1 VLIEEQIRS
10 LPASPG
16 VYLFKD
22 AGGRVLYVGKAAR
35 LRDRVRSYFA
45 SSAGLPTKTQRLIEG
60 VADID
65 FLVTDSEQEAVLL
78 ECNLI
83 KKYRP
88 RYNVRLKDDKSYPYL
103 KIDLREPF
111 ARIYIT
117 RRWEQDGARYFG
129 PFASAGSVRQ
139 TLQVLKKLF
148 PFRNCKRKIDGRDKR
163 ACIEYD
169 IHRCWG
175 PCIGAISREEYDRV
189 LRQVMLFLEGRD
201 DRIKRELR
209 LKIGE
214 ASERLEFER
223 AAVLRDQLMAVESIT
238 ERQKVSS
245 TLRGDLDVVAL
256 ARFRD
261 LALAQVFFIRG
272 GKLLGREP
280 YMMEGVQDEADTRVT
295 ASFVQQFYAS
305 SPNIPPTILLQHP
318 VEEPAL
324 LEKWLEARRGGA
336 VALQVP
342 RRGEKKEL
350 VDMVAENARQG
361 LEQYRI
367 KQLAAPDALGTALAE
382 LKEALHLPHLPLR
395 IECYDISNIQ
405 GAWAV
410 GSMAVFDGGMARRA
424 YYRRFRIR
432 TVAGADDYAMLEE
445 VLRRRFRRAEDQK
458 DTPWGLLPDLLLVDG
473 GRGQLNAALEVLKEK
488 GLSLPTA
495 AIAKEKE
502 ELYLPDS
509 PEPISLPRTSPALYL
524 VQRIRDEAHR
534 FALSYHV
541 KVRRRAAVQSALDS
555 IPGIGPKR
563 KKALLRHFGSL
574 SGIRQATLEELVR
587 LPGMTQKLAEKL
599 KEYI

>member
-1 VLIEEQIRS
+1 MLIEEQLRS

-22 AGGRVLYVGKAAR
+22 AGGGVLYVGKAAY

-45 SSAGLPTKTQRLIEG
+45 PSAGLPIKTQRLVER

-65 FLVTDSEQEAVLL
+65 FMVTDSEQEALLL

-88 RYNVRLKDDKSYPYL
+88 RYNVRLKDDKDYPYL
-103 KIDLREPF
+103 KIDLQEPF

-175 PCIGAISREEYDRV
+175 PCIGAVGRAEYDQVLHRV
-189 LRQVMLFLEGRD
+189 VLFLEGKD
-201 DRIKRELR
+201 DQIKRQLR
-209 LKIGE
+209 HEMGE
-214 ASERLEFER
+214 AAERLEFER
-223 AAVLRDQLMAVESIT
+223 AAVLRDQLQAVERVT
-238 ERQKVSS
+238 ERQKISS
-245 TLRGDLDVVAL
+245 TLRQDLDVVAL

-261 LALAQVFFIRG
+261 LAYVQAFFIRN
-272 GKLLGREP
+272 GKLLGKEP
-280 YMMEGVQDEADTRVT
+280 YMMEGVQDEADTRVMT
-295 ASFVQQFYAS
+295 SFIQQFYAS
-305 SPNIPPTILLQHP
+305 SPNIPPIILLQHP

-324 LEKWLEARRGGA
+324 LEKWLEGRRGGP
-336 VALQVP
+336 VALQRP
-342 RRGEKKEL
+342 RRGEKKGL

-367 KQLAAPDALGTALAE
+367 RQLAAPDALGTALAE

-410 GSMAVFDGGMARRA
+410 GSMVVFEGGMARPP

-432 TVAGADDYAMLEE
+432 TVAGADDCAMLQE
-445 VLRRRFRRAEDQK
+445 VLRRRFKRAEEQK

-488 GLSLPTA
+488 GLPLPAA

-502 ELYLPDS
+502 DIYLPDS

-524 VQRIRDEAHR
+524 LQRVRDEAHR

-541 KVRRRAAVQSALDS
+541 KLRKRAAVQSALDS
-555 IPGIGPKR
+555 VPGIGPKR

-574 SGIRQATLEELVR
+574 SGIRQAPVEELARV
-587 LPGMTQKLAEKL
+587 PGMTRKLAVKI
-599 KEYI
+599 KESV